1 MSIKDKIDEAATLLQ
16 KVKKFDDLML
26 GNSFT
31 DATVIDM
38 KQSAKDVC
46 DEAKGDID
54 DIKSEI
60 DGWS

>member
-1 MSIKDKIDEAATLLQ
+1 MSIKDKIDEVAILLQ
-16 KVKKFDDLML
+16 KVKKFDDLIF

-31 DATVIDM
+31 DATVLDM

-54 DIKSEI
+54 DIKTEI
-60 DGWS
+60 DSWS